1 MMKPW
6 MLAVCFL
13 FSSLSVSVNA
23 ATPITSHVNAQL
35 ANSTGYSKWGIPL
48 ATGQIVVTESPVP
61 INTLYMLLYP
71 EFSPFIHVGI
81 VEVNKDNAYV
91 YESSGEYKLGIGDH
105 PPTDNVSGHV
115 RRITLEQYIT
125 ESGGT
130 VSFYTP
136 PKGVDLT
143 QVLQYAQTHT
153 TAKTPFDAYFNY
165 TDRSK
170 LYCSEFVAAAFEAGG
185 SPAYRTVPMKL
196 NPSLQTVV
204 NWLKVKDRTIL
215 PVHQLVAA
223 QKWVGTVSQTHTLT
237 ELKIDRATKAELYQR
252 FTANQKLGNILAWGG
267 TGMYFQP
274 PITEFKDQAFA
285 AFDQSKPYSAEQV
298 LTKVG
303 ELADT
308 YLGLFDTRNMSIC
321 KIDFSRCP

>member
-115 RRITLEQYIT
+115 RRITLSNT
-125 ESGGT
+125 LPSR
-130 VSFYTP
+130 
-136 PKGVDLT
+136 GVR
-143 QVLQYAQTHT
+143 Y
-153 TAKTPFDAYFNY
+153 PFI
-165 TDRSK
+165 
-170 LYCSEFVAAAFEAGG
+170 
-185 SPAYRTVPMKL
+185 P
-196 NPSLQTVV
+196 
-204 NWLKVKDRTIL
+204 L
-215 PVHQLVAA
+215 P
-223 QKWVGTVSQTHTLT
+223 
-237 ELKIDRATKAELYQR
+237 RAL
-252 FTANQKLGNILAWGG
+252 I
-267 TGMYFQP
+267 
-274 PITEFKDQAFA
+274 
-285 AFDQSKPYSAEQV
+285 
-298 LTKVG
+298 
-303 ELADT
+303 
-308 YLGLFDTRNMSIC
+308 
-321 KIDFSRCP
+321 